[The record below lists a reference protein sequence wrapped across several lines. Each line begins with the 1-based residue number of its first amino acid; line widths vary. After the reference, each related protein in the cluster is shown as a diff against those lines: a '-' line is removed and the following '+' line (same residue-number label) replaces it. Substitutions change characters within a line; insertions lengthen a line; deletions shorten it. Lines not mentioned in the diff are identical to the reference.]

1 MIRRFLV
8 WLWVPLCLQAGVRI
22 NEVAFNEETGSPDW
36 VELFNEG
43 DQPVPVGGW
52 VLDDGDAAVG
62 KQIFLPAGLAM
73 PPRAYLTVMVD
84 ADGKTVGDLSTGSM
98 TVYSGTATT
107 VSLAAT
113 EDQVGLYSGR
123 SLSSATLVDFAAWVT
138 DGDYGGAVDR
148 SHGHAFLAGLWP
160 EDGAVD
166 LPRPVKG
173 QSMGRRRNGQGVG
186 PSAFQL
192 FARPTRGASNEP
204 APSPFASSLSV
215 DPARRSFSPY
225 DPDPSYQTTSFYFN
239 ADPLAVK
246 KLRVID
252 RRGETVR
259 TLVEN
264 DREPGGLDFTG
275 LGSGR
280 VVWDGRGDGGHI
292 VPLGLYLGLFE
303 ATDPSSGKTDRS
315 RAAVAVGRPK

>member
-1 MIRRFLV
+1 
-8 WLWVPLCLQAGVRI
+8 
-22 NEVAFNEETGSPDW
+22 
-36 VELFNEG
+36 
-43 DQPVPVGGW
+43 
-52 VLDDGDAAVG
+52 LDDGDAAVG
-62 KQIFLPAGLAM
+62 KQIYLPPGLVM
-73 PPRAYLTVMVD
+73 PPGAYLTVMVD
-84 ADGKTVGDLSTGSM
+84 AAGVSIGNLSDGSM

-107 VSLAAT
+107 VNLAAT

-148 SHGHAFLAGLWP
+148 SHVHAFAAGLWP

-173 QSMGRRRNGQGVG
+173 QSVGRRRNGQGVG
-186 PSAFQL
+186 PAAFQL

-215 DPARRSFSPY
+215 DPARRSFSPF
-225 DPDPSYQTTSFYFN
+225 DPDPAFQTTSFYFN
-239 ADPLAVK
+239 ASPSAIK
-246 KLRVID
+246 SLRVLD

-259 TLVEN
+259 TLLES

-280 VVWDGRGDGGHI
+280 IVWDGRDDGGQI
-292 VPLGLYLGLFE
+292 VSMGFYLGLFE
-303 ATDPSSGKTDRS
+303 STEPGSGSTDRS

>member
-1 MIRRFLV
+1 MVLLGI
-8 WLWVPLCLQAGVRI
+8 PLCLQAGVRI

-173 QSMGRRRNGQGVG
+173 QSVGRRRNGQGVG
-186 PSAFQL
+186 PAAFQL
-192 FARPTRGASNEP
+192 FARPTRGTSNEP
-204 APSPFASSLSV
+204 APSPFASALCV

-225 DPDPSYQTTSFYFN
+225 DPDPAYQTTSFYFN

-246 KLRVID
+246 KLRVIE

-264 DREPGGLDFTG
+264 DREPGGRDFTG
-275 LGSGR
+275 LGTGQ
-280 VVWDGRGDGGHI
+280 VVWDGRDDSGQI
-292 VPLGLYLGLFE
+292 VPMGLYLGLFE